1 MARAM
6 WKANVV
12 VGEESIPVKLYAA
25 VSEQRVSFRL
35 LHKKDGVPVKQRMVH
50 PVTRKEV
57 PPDEVR
63 RGLEV
68 DEGVFV
74 VLTETELAKAEPEPS
89 RDIEIT
95 RFVPKQAVDAGYFDR
110 PYYLGPDGDDG
121 RYAALVPLLQKSG
134 RLGVAEWTMRG
145 KRYHGVLEGRGNG
158 LVLVT
163 LRSAEEV
170 VPASALERPT
180 GSAISPAERKLAEQ
194 LIAALDAPFDPSSFH
209 DEYRERLQK
218 LIAAKARGRKLK
230 VKEAPPPRPSESV
243 TEALR
248 ASLRR
253 ARKPQQKETKVA

>member
-1 MARAM
+1 
-6 WKANVV
+6 
-12 VGEESIPVKLYAA
+12 
-25 VSEQRVSFRL
+25 
-35 LHKKDGVPVKQRMVH
+35 MVH
-50 PVTRKEV
+50 PVTREQV
-57 PPDEVR
+57 PPEEVR
-63 RGLEV
+63 RGVEV
-68 DEGVFV
+68 DEGVYV
-74 VLTETELAKAEPEPS
+74 VLSEDELAMAEPEAS

-110 PYYLGPDGDDG
+110 PYYLGPDGDDAA
-121 RYAALVPLLQKSG
+121 YAAVAPLLQKTG
-134 RLGVAEWTMRG
+134 RLGIAQWTMRG

-194 LIAALDAPFDPSSFH
+194 LVATLDAPFDPAAFH

-230 VKEAPPPRPSESV
+230 VKEAPPPAPSESV

-253 ARKPQQKETKVA
+253 ARTKSRPKETKVA